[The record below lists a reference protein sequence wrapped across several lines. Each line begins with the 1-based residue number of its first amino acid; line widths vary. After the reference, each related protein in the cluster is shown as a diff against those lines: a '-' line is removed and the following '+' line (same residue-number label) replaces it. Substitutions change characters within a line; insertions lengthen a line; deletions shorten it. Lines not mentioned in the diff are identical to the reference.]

1 MTTAEIAFEIA
12 CTLNIHDT
20 GRGSK
25 FALHVLHENI
35 CFNERNHPITGMNA
49 KFAKAVH
56 DMLDKGLITREYE
69 TGKVSGFRYFI
80 TDAGRE
86 VLHKTCDIKLREIN

>member
-25 FALHVLHENI
+25 FAVHNLYNAI
-35 CFNERNHPITGMNA
+35 CFNDRNHPEIGMKD
-49 KFAKAVH
+49 KFMEAIA
-56 DMLDKGLITREYE
+56 DLLNKGLITRTYE
-69 TGKVSGFRYFI
+69 TGKVSGYRYFI
-80 TDAGRE
+80 TDEGRD
-86 VLHKTCDIKLREIN
+86 VLHKTCDFKLREM

>member
-25 FALHVLHENI
+25 FAVHNLYNNI
-35 CFNERNHPITGMNA
+35 CFNEFNHPNGL
-49 KFAKAVH
+49 KKAF
-56 DMLDKGLITREYE
+56 DDAIDDLLTKGLITRTYE
-69 TGKVSGFRYFI
+69 TGKVSGYRYFI
-80 TDAGRE
+80 TDEGRN
-86 VLHKTCDIKLREIN
+86 VLHKTCDFHLREI